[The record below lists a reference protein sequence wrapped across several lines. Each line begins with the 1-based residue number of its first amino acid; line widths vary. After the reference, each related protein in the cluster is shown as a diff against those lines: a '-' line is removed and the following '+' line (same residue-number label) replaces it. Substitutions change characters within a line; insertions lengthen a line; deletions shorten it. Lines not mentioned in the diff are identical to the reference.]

1 MSAVAKAPLSQLGV
15 PPDAQEIGGDEIL
28 RAFIVDRGLSIS
40 IQRAFDDPATWGLLL
55 VDLAR
60 HVARIFEAETGMSEE
75 EALQEIR
82 AVFDAEWDRPTDL
95 GSTSA
100 IN

>member
-1 MSAVAKAPLSQLGV
+1 MAKAPLNQLGV
-15 PPDAQEIGGDEIL
+15 PPDAQELGGDEIL

-40 IQRAFDDPATWGLLL
+40 IQRAFDEPATWGLLL

-60 HVARIFEAETGMSEE
+60 HVARIFAAEADVTED
-75 EALQEIR
+75 EALREIR
-82 AVFDAEWDRPTDL
+82 AMLDAEWDRPTDL

-100 IN
+100 MN

>member
-1 MSAVAKAPLSQLGV
+1 MAKQALNQLGV
-15 PPDAQEIGGDEIL
+15 PPDAQQLGGDEIL
-28 RAFIVDRGLSIS
+28 RAFVVDRGLSVS
-40 IQRAFDDPATWGLLL
+40 IQRAFDEPATWGLLL

-60 HVARIFEAETGMSEE
+60 HVARIFAAETGVTEA
-75 EALQEIR
+75 EALRQIR
-82 AVFDAEWDRPTDL
+82 EMFEAEWDGPTDL

>member
-1 MSAVAKAPLSQLGV
+1 MARGPLNQLGI
-15 PPDAQEIGGDEIL
+15 PPDAQELGGDEIL

-40 IQRAFDDPATWGLLL
+40 IQRAFDEPATWGLLL

-60 HVARIFEAETGMSEE
+60 HVARIFAAESDVTED
-75 EALQEIR
+75 EALREIR
-82 AVFDAEWDRPTDL
+82 AMLDAEWDRPTDL

>member
-1 MSAVAKAPLSQLGV
+1 MAKAPLSQLGI
-15 PPDAQEIGGDEIL
+15 PPDAQELGGDEIL

-40 IQRAFDDPATWGLLL
+40 IQRAFDEPATWGLLL

-60 HVARIFEAETGMSEE
+60 HVARIFAAEAGMTED
-75 EALQEIR
+75 EALREIR
-82 AVFDAEWDRPTDL
+82 AMLDAEWDRPTDI